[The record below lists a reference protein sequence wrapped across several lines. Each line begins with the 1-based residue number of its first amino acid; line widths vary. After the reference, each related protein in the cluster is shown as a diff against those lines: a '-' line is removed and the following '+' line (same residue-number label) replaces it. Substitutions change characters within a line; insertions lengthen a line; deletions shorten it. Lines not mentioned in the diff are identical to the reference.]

1 MKRIAIY
8 LAILAAVAFLFAPG
22 FALISADAPPAT
34 PGLDYVAKLNG
45 TNSAAYMARLQAD
58 LEAQGLQRMQDE
70 LYSAGNARSRTLATV
85 HPRTRAAILYLLQLD
100 GWIPDGSGTPPPPFD
115 PAIAD
120 ARIEGLGAA
129 IPRQ

>member
-1 MKRIAIY
+1 MKTRSILTLFFGA
-8 LAILAAVAFLFAPG
+8 LAAV
-22 FALISADAPPAT
+22 LIAWADI
-34 PGLDYVAKLNG
+34 GLDYVAKSNG
-45 TNSAAYMARLQAD
+45 ATNSAAYLSRIQAD

-100 GWIPDGSGTPPPPFD
+100 GCVPDGSGAPPPAFD

-120 ARIEGLGAA
+120 TRIENLGAA
-129 IPRQ
+129 IPRP

>member
-1 MKRIAIY
+1 MKTRSLLVFCIGA
-8 LAILAAVAFLFAPG
+8 LAAVFLAW
-22 FALISADAPPAT
+22 ADL
-34 PGLDYVAKLNG
+34 GLDYVAKSNG
-45 TNSAAYMARLQAD
+45 ATNSTAYLSRIQAD

-100 GWIPDGSGTPPPPFD
+100 GWVPDGSGAQPPAFD

-120 ARIEGLGAA
+120 TRIENLGNA
-129 IPRQ
+129 IPRP